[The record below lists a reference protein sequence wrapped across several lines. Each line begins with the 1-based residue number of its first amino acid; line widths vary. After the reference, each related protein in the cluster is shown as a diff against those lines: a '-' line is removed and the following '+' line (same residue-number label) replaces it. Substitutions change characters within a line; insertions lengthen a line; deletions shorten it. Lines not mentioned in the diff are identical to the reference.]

1 MVLLIAIEED
11 HPREV
16 KGACSNPR
24 GRRELLNLECS
35 INYDTTG
42 TSSRHGK
49 GKAHFF

>member
-24 GRRELLNLECS
+24 GRRELLSLEWPT
-35 INYDTTG
+35 NYDT
-42 TSSRHGK
+42 SSASARRGK
-49 GKAHFF
+49 G